1 MDITEE
7 AVHEF
12 QALMQDPAAR
22 QAFVEMKAQQAQQ
35 GAGRRYEHVLRVV
48 GSRAWALEESMLA
61 LIVDVLAFRAYGG
74 RLTADEL
81 DGRLAGARR
90 TVTTSAPQGV
100 ARIPISGVIV
110 PKASAFGDI
119 SGGTS
124 VESMR
129 DQLNQ
134 AVASPQVGSIILD
147 VDSPGGMVDGI
158 PELAA
163 DIRDARKQKPVIA
176 VANTEA
182 MSAAYWLASQADRF
196 FASPSARVGSIGVLS
211 THEDRSVKA
220 EHDGIKTTIIHAGK
234 FKAEGS
240 PFAPL
245 SEGAK
250 AHLQALVDSMYA
262 MFLKDVSLG
271 RGVKASAV
279 EDNFGQGRFFDA
291 QGALDRGMIDG
302 IATIDEVIAGEF
314 ENIRKGVKTTA
325 VNPTP
330 AQMAALDMALQPR
343 ATPTVNVRST
353 GTSSRTKRRTK
364 RRMWATTTCW
374 RRNTRAA
381 AMLPPSLKL
390 IPFPIP
396 SDTKSRLT
404 SAKTTNSKRSS
415 PQRPGSTSPTSPQ
428 GPRSIR
434 PLEHHKPEPAEATPP
449 APDNPKPPTT
459 RTTWSLWP
467 SSSRLESP
475 PSWTNRLGTET
486 RRWGSAV
493 RLPTTVRFAQVSAVS
508 GSRISG
514 NTGPS
519 RTTTSARVRT
529 QTAFVPPSAES
540 PRPTTSLTKPQPR
553 RTSTLTCARSTRVN
567 RRGVWDTAARSAKW
581 RSWRTKSS
589 YCPCN
594 GSQDR

>member
-330 AQMAALDMALQPR
+330 AQMAALDLALQPR
-343 ATPTVNVRST
+343 ATPTVNVTLDRQHFDDDVAYVAAELS
-353 GTSSRTKRRTK
+353 GTS
-364 RRMWATTTCW
+364 TTNAGEEPEVDPIPDPERHEIEVDISKEDEFKTIEP
-374 RRNTRAA
+374 AA
-381 AMLPPSLKL
+381 ARFDESNLAAGTALDPS
-390 IPFPIP
+390 IGTSQPDP
-396 SDTKSRLT
+396 S
-404 SAKTTNSKRSS
+404 
-415 PQRPGSTSPTSPQ
+415 
-428 GPRSIR
+428 
-434 PLEHHKPEPAEATPP
+434 EATPP
-449 APDNPKPPTT
+449 APDPETAYDEDD
-459 RTTWSLWP
+459 
-467 SSSRLESP
+467 LE
-475 PSWTNRLGTET
+475 LVALEQQAGI
-486 RRWGSAV
+486 SAV
-493 RLPTTVRFAQVSAVS
+493 VDESAWDGNKAMGQCSSAADYRTICAGERSVGEPDQRQHWALPHHYLGKGPNADGVRAALGRVSQTDNLSNEAAAQAHLDAHMREINP
-508 GSRISG
+508 GE
-514 NTGPS
+514 
-519 RTTTSARVRT
+519 SARGLGHSR
-529 QTAFVPPSAES
+529 QEREMAILEDEIKLL
-540 PRPTTSLTKPQPR
+540 SL
-553 RTSTLTCARSTRVN
+553 
-567 RRGVWDTAARSAKW
+567 
-581 RSWRTKSS
+581 
-589 YCPCN
+589 
-594 GSQDR
+594 